1 MRNLLL
7 FLLRYRSLLLFV
19 ALEALAGYLIVQNS
33 TYHRA
38 AFFNSANVHVGR
50 LLVFQAR
57 ATEYLTL
64 KEQNTVLREENARL
78 REQLYARQRVADSA
92 RGPANLTARAD
103 LDSVLRPGLA
113 PRRDSTHTPFAGP
126 LPYRLLPARVISNSV
141 SRPDN
146 YLTLDIGAAS
156 GVRAGMGV
164 VGPAGVVGR
173 VKVVSDEY
181 ATVVSLLHTK
191 SLLGARIRRDG
202 TIGSLRWEGGDA
214 RFATLDFVP
223 RHVRVLPGDTIVTSG
238 YNAVFPPG
246 IVVGHV
252 SRVRQEATKGF
263 RTIQVRLATDFPRLL
278 SVYVVESL
286 AKPLRDTLEA
296 HSSYGEGAAG
306 MAAEAKD
313 AKEVAPARR

>member
-19 ALEALAGYLIVQNS
+19 GLEALAVYLTVRNS

-38 AFFNSANVHVGR
+38 AFFNSANVYVGR
-50 LLVFQAR
+50 LLVVQAR

-64 KEQNTVLREENARL
+64 REQNTVLRTENARL
-78 REQLYARQRVADSA
+78 REQLYATQGIADSTH
-92 RGPANLTARAD
+92 RPASLAARAD

-113 PRRDSTHTPFAGP
+113 FARDSTHPAFAGP
-126 LPYRLLPARVISNSV
+126 LPYRLIPARVINNSI
-141 SRPDN
+141 SRPEN
-146 YLTLDIGAAS
+146 YLTLDVGTRQ
-156 GVRAGMGV
+156 GVRVGMGV

-173 VKVVSDEY
+173 VKVVSEDY
-181 ATVVSLLHTK
+181 ATVVSLLHAK

-202 TIGSLRWEGGDA
+202 TIGSLRWEGDDA

-223 RHVRVLPGDTIVTSG
+223 RHVRVLFGDTIITSG

-252 SRVRQEATKGF
+252 QRVRQEATKGF
-263 RTIQVRLATDFPRLL
+263 RTIQVRLATNFPRLL
-278 SVYVVESL
+278 SVYVIESL
-286 AKPLRDTLEA
+286 AKPLRDSLEA
-296 HSSYGEGAAG
+296 RSSYGEGAAG
-306 MAAEAKD
+306 MAAEAK
-313 AKEVAPARR
+313 AATR